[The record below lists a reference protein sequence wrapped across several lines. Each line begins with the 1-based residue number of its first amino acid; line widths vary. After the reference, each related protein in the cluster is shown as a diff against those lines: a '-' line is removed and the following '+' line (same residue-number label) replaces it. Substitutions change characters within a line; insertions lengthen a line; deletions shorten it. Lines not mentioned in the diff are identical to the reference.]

1 MADIEREALARLTIL
16 YVEDERILRETVL
29 PMLRDLFREIYIAS
43 NGVEGLRLYRRL
55 KPDIVITDIMMPEM
69 DGLTMAEEIRTL
81 DPEVPIIVLS
91 AFNSSENLMRAVNL
105 GVDGFVQKSFSL
117 DDILKPLSKHA
128 RLQLQKKE
136 LETTNNLLEQYKKVV
151 DAANPVLKTGPR
163 GDIEFVN
170 DAFCLIT
177 GYSRRELIGRPVTE
191 FLEPELASN
200 TIKEILREV
209 RRRNSWKG
217 LIRTV
222 SKRGEELYLDAAVV
236 PVRENPRRVRE
247 YIALCHDITD
257 FIRSKQAL
265 ETEKEK
271 FKLLS
276 ITDALTG
283 IYNRQEFNSAFRQE
297 AERVNRYGEAVSLII
312 FDIDFFKKVNDE
324 WGHQTGDKILV
335 SITQIVRR
343 RIRKID
349 VFARIGG
356 EEFAILMPYTVLDR
370 AGVVAE
376 KLRRIIEMMTSSDE
390 YNREIFTKNYPG
402 EPAPEMHHTVTCSF
416 GVAQMRQ
423 NEPMEEF
430 FKRTDDAL
438 YEAKRR
444 GRNLVILSGPENE
457 FIPQSDMSKLSEPRK
472 SS

>member
-1 MADIEREALARLTIL
+1 MADVEREALARLTIL

-29 PMLRDLFREIYIAS
+29 PMLRELFREIYIAS
-43 NGVEGLRLYRRL
+43 NGLEGLRSYRKYR
-55 KPDIVITDIMMPEM
+55 PDIVITDIMMPQM
-69 DGLTMAEEIRTL
+69 DGLTMAEEIRKL
-81 DPEVPIIVLS
+81 DPDVPIIVLS
-91 AFNSSENLMRAVNL
+91 AFNSPDNLMRAVNL

-136 LETTNNLLEQYKKVV
+136 LETMNNLLEQYKKVV

-163 GDIEFVN
+163 GGIEFVN

-177 GYSRRELIGRPVTE
+177 GYPRKELIGRSVAE
-191 FLEPELASN
+191 FLEPDLAPN
-200 TIKEILREV
+200 VIKEILREI

-222 SKRGEELYLDAAVV
+222 SKRGDELYLDVAVV
-236 PVRENPRRVRE
+236 PVRENPRLIRE

-257 FIRSKQAL
+257 FIHSKQAL

-276 ITDALTG
+276 ITDTLTG
-283 IYNRQEFNSAFRQE
+283 IFNRQEFNNAFKQE

-335 SITQIVRR
+335 SITQIVKR

-349 VFARIGG
+349 IFARIGG

-402 EPAPEMHHTVTCSF
+402 DPTPEMHHAVTCSF

-444 GRNLVILSGPENE
+444 GRNLVMMSGPENE
-457 FIPQSDMSKLSEPRK
+457 FITQSDLSKLPEQRK
-472 SS
+472 ST